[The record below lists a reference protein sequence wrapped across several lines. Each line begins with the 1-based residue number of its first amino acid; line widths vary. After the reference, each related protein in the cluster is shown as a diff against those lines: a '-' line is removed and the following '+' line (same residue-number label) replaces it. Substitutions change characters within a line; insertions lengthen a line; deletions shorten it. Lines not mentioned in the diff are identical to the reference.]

1 MCVTA
6 VVVAA
11 AATVGSTA
19 ASVGAAKANA
29 AQQKLMLEQER
40 KSIQDQREVSRIQA
54 AEAEAQRVAEFER
67 NRAANLAAEAASGTR
82 SESFLQGI
90 EAASEQALALD
101 LANIR
106 SGFLTQDIAAMRG
119 IRVNRMTRQAVGI
132 SSGLQQAGAIF
143 SGIGQLGKIGTAASA
158 QSTPSGST
166 ASAAPSGSSGTGRGF
181 GGGFS
186 RGI

>member
-19 ASVGAAKANA
+19 VSIGATKANA
-29 AQQKLMLEQER
+29 AQQRMALDMER
-40 KSIQDQREVSRIQA
+40 KALQDQREVSRIQA
-54 AEAEAQRVAEFER
+54 AEGEAQRVAEFER
-67 NRAANLAAEAASGTR
+67 NRASNLAAIAASGTR

-90 EAASEQALALD
+90 EAADKQALALD

-106 SGFLTQDIAAMRG
+106 SGFLTQDIASMRG
-119 IRVNRMTRQAVGI
+119 IRVNRMTRQAVNI

-143 SGIGQLGKIGTAASA
+143 SGISQLGQIGLGAAK
-158 QSTPSGST
+158 QQ
-166 ASAAPSGSSGTGRGF
+166 GTDNGD
-181 GGGFS
+181 
-186 RGI
+186 